1 MVGEDKIN
9 PTVIVPSVFDSRVA
23 PAVAAAVRAAAH
35 NPSPLPAAD
44 PGPADLPEIAA
55 ERQRNP
61 VKRKRPTAHRPTPLI
76 KRFAS
81 GTGRHLTQTS

>member
-1 MVGEDKIN
+1 MLDAHAEEFTEEMAIAAAQAIADVVGEDKIN

-55 ERQRNP
+55 AASANP
-61 VKRKRPTAHRPTPLI
+61 
-76 KRFAS
+76 
-81 GTGRHLTQTS
+81 